1 MADENYVVFD
11 VETQRSAEDVGG
23 WKNIRDLGISVAVAH
38 VAAEDAYRVY
48 REAELA
54 ALVELLRSAPLVVG
68 FNIISF
74 DYPVLSRYTDFKLSS
89 LPTCDLLADI
99 HKQLG
104 FRLKLD
110 DVALSTLNTPK
121 SADGLQAIQWYRE
134 GKWDELIEYCKQDVK
149 VTRDLFEFGRE
160 HGFVYF
166 NDKFKNTRRQV
177 MVNWKSVQL
186 AKG

>member
-11 VETQRSAEDVGG
+11 VESQRSAQDVGG
-23 WKNIRDLGISVAVAH
+23 WKNIRDLGISVAV
-38 VAAEDAYRVY
+38 VYVTAEDSYRVY

-54 ALVELLRSAPLVVG
+54 GLVDLLRNAPLIVG
-68 FNIISF
+68 FNIIDF
-74 DYPVLSRYTDFKLSS
+74 DYRVLSRYTDFKLSM

-99 HKQLG
+99 HRQLG

-134 GKWDELIEYCKQDVK
+134 GKWNELIEYCKQDVK
-149 VTRDLFEFGRE
+149 VTRDLFEFGRQQ
-160 HGFVYF
+160 GFVYF
-166 NDKFKNTRRQV
+166 NDKFKNARRKV
-177 MVNWKSVQL
+177 IVNWKS
-186 AKG
+186 A